1 MSTSKR
7 IHDIISPYPMGDVE
21 KYFTYVDSM
30 MDTNSGN
37 NDYRIVSHDSYAIS
51 VPIPGGQNTKFRIT
65 DSSMDVIDMSQGYI
79 NLKCEIELE
88 ARFNADLAAQDSS
101 LLATTW
107 WFVGFKSGAHII
119 DQYNVYSNGR
129 LTECKQTKSKYEQTI
144 VYNCKAK
151 EERHGRPGM
160 YSVHKDVLKMR
171 DCVCGIYV
179 QQPAG
184 LVAATRSQKLATTPF
199 VFDICIQIDD
209 LLPFSGMTY
218 YPRFATKDLELEIQC
233 NLQKNMVWC
242 QVPHEEVIKNRM
254 YVLNQNIYETAA
266 TAQKL
271 IFGDVAGNDN
281 KYTAGTYGS
290 QCPILTEKFLSLKD
304 SFLIHQIDHR
314 FHQCGDFA
322 KCLLGRSATAAANDK
337 TGAVYSDSFSGTL
350 VDMTIVPTSLKI
362 TEAKSYVFGF
372 NLKPEAKANL
382 MKHFETE
389 GQMRIP
395 AQWIDQTTFPQ
406 HSGDYSLKLNTM
418 MNLYECGQI
427 IFTFPNSVNQLTV
440 SRNPMLNAVK
450 CQIGNKVVP
459 DKMMSTCDRAHSE
472 MTLTALGFDSL
483 FSAPPDLIKAL
494 SVDKT
499 QTNKNWRSMRE
510 DDSGYMFVADLER
523 NGQGQFHDGF
533 SESNCSINFDG
544 TYINEKNNAHY
555 YARDPSISAT
565 LADQFALHKVS
576 PHIFA
581 VCDAYWTFGPN
592 GGEFIKD
599 ASTVAF
605 IQQAEAKIAQEHA
618 EDIAAI
624 EEATGEPVV

>member
-1 MSTSKR
+1 
-7 IHDIISPYPMGDVE
+7 MGDVE
-21 KYFTYVDSM
+21 KYFTYVDGM

-88 ARFNADLAAQDSS
+88 ARFNKDLAANSS
-101 LLATTW
+101 NMYASTW

-179 QQPAG
+179 QQTESWT
-184 LVAATRSQKLATTPF
+184 ATGRSQKFATTPF
-199 VFDICIQIDD
+199 TFDVCIQIDD

-242 QVPHEEVIKNRM
+242 QIPFEEVLNNRVYAKDTDVFAADTTYQTNLISAVGDNATPSTVNDASVFHTQRFLRSK
-254 YVLNQNIYETAA
+254 YV
-266 TAQKL
+266 
-271 IFGDVAGNDN
+271 
-281 KYTAGTYGS
+281 YTTY
-290 QCPILTEKFLSLKD
+290 
-304 SFLIHQIDHR
+304 QIDHR
-314 FHQCGDFA
+314 FHQCGDYA
-322 KCLLGRSATAAANDK
+322 RCVIGRGTTKHAGAN
-337 TGAVYSDSFSGTL
+337 L
-350 VDMTIVPTSLKI
+350 VDLNAQNDVQEMDMTIVPTSLKI

-459 DKMMSTCDRAHSE
+459 DKMMSTCDRAHAE

-494 SVDKT
+494 SVDRT
-499 QTNKNWRSMRE
+499 QTNKNWRNMRE

-565 LADQFALHKVS
+565 LDQQFVLHKVS